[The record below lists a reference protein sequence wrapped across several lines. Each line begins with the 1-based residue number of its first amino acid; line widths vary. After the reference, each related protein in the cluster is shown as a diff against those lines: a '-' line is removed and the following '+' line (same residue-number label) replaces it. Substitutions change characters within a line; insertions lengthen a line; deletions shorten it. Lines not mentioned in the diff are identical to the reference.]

1 MFMPTFARMHGG
13 LLQRAVDSALAQSFR
28 DFELLIV
35 DDGSIDGTAQ
45 YLEQVQSEDGR
56 VTVIRLERNCGLPAW
71 ALSRALPS
79 ARGRYFAWLFDD
91 CELAPNHLELLVD
104 ALEQS
109 PEAGLAY
116 AKAKAWLDDEVG
128 FEIGVPF
135 DLEAMERGTNVVPNV
150 CALVRREA
158 IDVVGWYDPHV
169 LLKRLC
175 DWDLWLR
182 VGRRFPVVF
191 VDEVL
196 AREGGVGLE
205 ASLGRLYDTA
215 PDVVLKLTELDRTA
229 RLDPKTMA
237 LDQAFTVPAELS
249 LSDAER
255 DQVEFLLFEHA
266 FLTADMKRTHQF
278 ANRMSKR
285 PMLQT
290 AMERFRVQNNREPVG
305 RELTVLVSRELVRRR
320 LARGASSQIEAE
332 KQTRTALRV
341 AAERLAMI
349 DLSERRIT
357 ELADEANSLRSSLE
371 VSGRLRQAASKE
383 LAETTDL
390 LLVYRDAADQRLNL
404 LQQAHARIDE
414 LTSTLHAATEASTAS
429 ASDTE
434 L

>member
-1 MFMPTFARMHGG
+1 
-13 LLQRAVDSALAQSFR
+13 
-28 DFELLIV
+28 
-35 DDGSIDGTAQ
+35 
-45 YLEQVQSEDGR
+45 
-56 VTVIRLERNCGLPAW
+56 
-71 ALSRALPS
+71 
-79 ARGRYFAWLFDD
+79 
-91 CELAPNHLELLVD
+91 
-104 ALEQS
+104 
-109 PEAGLAY
+109 
-116 AKAKAWLDDEVG
+116 
-128 FEIGVPF
+128 
-135 DLEAMERGTNVVPNV
+135 
-150 CALVRREA
+150 
-158 IDVVGWYDPHV
+158 
-169 LLKRLC
+169 
-175 DWDLWLR
+175 
-182 VGRRFPVVF
+182 VF